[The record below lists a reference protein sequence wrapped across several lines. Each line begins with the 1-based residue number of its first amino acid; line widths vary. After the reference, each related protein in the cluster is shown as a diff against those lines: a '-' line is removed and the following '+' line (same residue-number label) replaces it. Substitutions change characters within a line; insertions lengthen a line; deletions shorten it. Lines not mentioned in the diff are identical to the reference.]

1 MAETVGFI
9 GLGNIGNP
17 MARRV
22 LGAGFPL
29 VGYDVRPEALER
41 LVQAGAEP
49 ATSPKEVAR
58 RAPTNCLSLPAG
70 PLATTASL
78 CAVFVPVIFLSG
90 LTGRLFREF
99 GVVLMGVIAVS
110 AFVAL
115 TLTPMMCRK
124 LLSPRVGG
132 SPHSCDTTTGRL
144 RAAAGFAA
152 CCALP

>member
-41 LVQAGAEP
+41 QVQAGAEP

-58 RAPTNCLSLPAG
+58 RAPTICLSLPISPIVEQVCLG
-70 PLATTASL
+70 PEGI
-78 CAVFVPVIFLSG
+78 VEG
-90 LTGRLFREF
+90 
-99 GVVLMGVIAVS
+99 
-110 AFVAL
+110 
-115 TLTPMMCRK
+115 
-124 LLSPRVGG
+124 
-132 SPHSCDTTTGRL
+132 
-144 RAAAGFAA
+144 AAAGTVVIDLTSGPPVLAVRSAA
-152 CCALP
+152 RCRLAPTPSPRLILSAPPHRLLP